1 MPGEPRGM
9 WCSNQ
14 TCEAR
19 IQARKWAIHQQRL
32 REMRPSIDA
41 KDPRRPKKHDGR
53 KARLEEERNQQ
64 IMHENTILLNKL
76 SKILTRESNGQD
88 GKLPTLGPGGSAGGA
103 SASLHDIHRRKVREQ
118 IDRENRQ
125 LLTRLQTM
133 KPSIDIIA
141 FEEQYQQ
148 HLLHQQAGKFIGN
161 PMLQSNA
168 AAPPRRRARA
178 AGAAARAR
186 PNPASGGT
194 SCQKSTCSRSTSP
207 RSPARDARRADDGG
221 AGGRERR
228 RGRVRRRR
236 REPVM
241 GSRGA
246 GRSVVERDS

>member
-141 FEEQYQQ
+141 FEEQYQR
-148 HLLHQQAGKFIGN
+148 HLLHQQAGKFVGN
-161 PMLQSNA
+161 PMPERRGGGPPPPRRAAPPPAHDRTRRA
-168 AAPPRRRARA
+168 AAPGARR
-178 AGAAARAR
+178 G
-186 PNPASGGT
+186 
-194 SCQKSTCSRSTSP
+194 TCSRSTWP
-207 RSPARDARRADDGG
+207 RSFGDARRADDGG
-221 AGGRERR
+221 AGGRSDEE
-228 RGRVRRRR
+228 G
-236 REPVM
+236 EYGGGG
-241 GSRGA
+241 GSP
-246 GRSVVERDS
+246 

>member
-1 MPGEPRGM
+1 M

-148 HLLHQQAGKFIGN
+148 HLLHQQAGKFVGN
-161 PMLQSNA
+161 PMLQSDA
-168 AAPPRRRARA
+168 AAPRRRRAPRRRLRTT
-178 AGAAARAR
+178 R
-186 PNPASGGT
+186 NPANGGT
-194 SCQKSTCSRSTSP
+194 WSQKNTCSRSTSP
-207 RSPARDARRADDGG
+207 RSGRDARRADDGG

-228 RGRVRRRR
+228 GGQYGGGG
-236 REPVM
+236 
-241 GSRGA
+241 GSP
-246 GRSVVERDS
+246 

>member
-148 HLLHQQAGKFIGN
+148 HLLHQQASKFVGN
-161 PMLQSNA
+161 PMLQSDA
-168 AAPPRRRARA
+168 AAGPPRRRRA
-178 AGAAARAR
+178 PRRRPRTTEPGERRHLVPEEYLQPLDLAAQR
-186 PNPASGGT
+186 PATRGGRMT
-194 SCQKSTCSRSTSP
+194 AEP
-207 RSPARDARRADDGG
+207 
-221 AGGRERR
+221 AGGSDEE
-228 RGRVRRRR
+228 G
-236 REPVM
+236 EYGGGG
-241 GSRGA
+241 GSP
-246 GRSVVERDS
+246 